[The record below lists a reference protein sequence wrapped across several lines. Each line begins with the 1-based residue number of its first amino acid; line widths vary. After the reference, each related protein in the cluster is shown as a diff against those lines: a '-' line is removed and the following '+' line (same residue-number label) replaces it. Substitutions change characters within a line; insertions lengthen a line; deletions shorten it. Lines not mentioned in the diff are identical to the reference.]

1 LTHSLS
7 PRTIWVPPNS
17 GRRTLSPSF
26 TLTGIMPPSCV
37 RAPVPVAITT
47 PEFNYKHPQ
56 NAPRKHMASEYFKLQ
71 IFWTT
76 ERRRVLNSTTFI
88 ASQYGHKYGKKW
100 LASWK
105 VYWQS
110 RIRTEMSITKTH
122 NLNKLFTKTYHIWNF
137 IMPSLDDIP
146 FSCISVLSTL
156 IILISTKL
164 SSAFALDSIFI
175 VLMCTYILQ
184 KLGLLSSVFALHSM
198 FIVPMYC
205 TYIV

>member
-1 LTHSLS
+1 MH
-7 PRTIWVPPNS
+7 
-17 GRRTLSPSF
+17 
-26 TLTGIMPPSCV
+26 
-37 RAPVPVAITT
+37 
-47 PEFNYKHPQ
+47 PENT
-56 NAPRKHMASEYFKLQ
+56 ASEYFKLQ

-137 IMPSLDDIP
+137 IMPSLEDIP
-146 FSCISVLSTL
+146 FFCISVLSTL

-175 VLMCTYILQ
+175 VLVHIHTAEIRVTELCFCTSFYVHCANVLHIHSVKTKQ
-184 KLGLLSSVFALHSM
+184 KITMKPNQTKSW
-198 FIVPMYC
+198 
-205 TYIV
+205 